1 MMRWAV
7 RTQKPSALAEKEIRM
22 DDCQATF
29 FADAASQSAIL
40 AELSANYKKD
50 ER

>member
-7 RTQKPSALAEKEIRM
+7 STQKPSALAEKEIRM

-29 FADAASQSAIL
+29 FADAPSQSAIL